1 MKGAPHAAATPA
13 GPVFPDPEGGGAG
26 RLRRVTEAELVA
38 FAHDQRETEQ
48 EARRGRNRPCA
59 RRPIVPIV
67 TPEGSFRPSERSD
80 AGRSRRKGR
89 FLPQPARFGRCRRA
103 GGRERP
109 DGRELQG
116 HRPEAHSDVGFAVVL
131 LTPTTWNARKVTRR
145 NRARQ
150 NVILELGYFVG
161 RLSCERVCVLRPGD
175 VEIPSDFGGVVY
187 EPFDP
192 SGGWKS
198 KLAKELEAAEY
209 AIDWAKVQS

>member
-1 MKGAPHAAATPA
+1 MPGAV
-13 GPVFPDPEGGGAG
+13 GE
-26 RLRRVTEAELVA
+26 RVDFFLS
-38 FAHDQRETEQ
+38 
-48 EARRGRNRPCA
+48 RRGSVAAVAQEVENVLTA
-59 RRPIVPIV
+59 ENYKVIVQKLTATLASP
-67 TPEGSFRPSERSD
+67 SFFS
-80 AGRSRRKGR
+80 
-89 FLPQPARFGRCRRA
+89 PQ
-103 GGRERP
+103 
-109 DGRELQG
+109 
-116 HRPEAHSDVGFAVVL
+116 
-131 LTPTTWNARKVTRR
+131 TTWSARKVTRQ

-161 RLSCERVCVLRPGD
+161 RLSRERVCVLRPGD